1 MINEAYWN
9 EYYVFWDNFVK
20 DWFESG
26 ADPKDE
32 VSSLY
37 RKIVTREKYDF
48 NIDELPEPYQ
58 GDPRSGVDAVVLNLN
73 PGMSQK
79 GHYGAYKG
87 EDLEATKFYSNIDVP
102 SELVPSGWQIKK
114 FRDEAKC
121 SYRNYVTNW
130 SCLNPKLRGHE
141 PEVCG
146 VDWWQGSD
154 PRTVGGRMKWVR
166 QIYGKDQLCP
176 SRIFAPEICP
186 FHSKSFPTNG
196 FQELTSFISEHVI
209 VPTVMAVVENNL
221 PFAVAIGKAYAK
233 VLTKLGAHMKKEWS
247 YKSPIEGWPST
258 GFWKRTYQLYSINV
272 PNCRSVYIIVT
283 WARAYGLPAPEE
295 AFRSIE
301 KQILEFIKSNQSCEN
316 ESCPVL

>member
-1 MINEAYWN
+1 
-9 EYYVFWDNFVK
+9 
-20 DWFESG
+20 
-26 ADPKDE
+26 
-32 VSSLY
+32 
-37 RKIVTREKYDF
+37 
-48 NIDELPEPYQ
+48 
-58 GDPRSGVDAVVLNLN
+58 
-73 PGMSQK
+73 
-79 GHYGAYKG
+79 
-87 EDLEATKFYSNIDVP
+87 
-102 SELVPSGWQIKK
+102 
-114 FRDEAKC
+114 
-121 SYRNYVTNW
+121 
-130 SCLNPKLRGHE
+130 
-141 PEVCG
+141 
-146 VDWWQGSD
+146 
-154 PRTVGGRMKWVR
+154 MKWVR